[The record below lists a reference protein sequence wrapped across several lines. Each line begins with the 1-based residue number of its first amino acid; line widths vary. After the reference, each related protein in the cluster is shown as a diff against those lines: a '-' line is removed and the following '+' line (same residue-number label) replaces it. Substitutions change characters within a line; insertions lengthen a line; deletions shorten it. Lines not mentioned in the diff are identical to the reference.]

1 MQDVDENAPDAWFR
15 VMKSFS
21 PGDMFEQLSLSERDE
36 VNRWRER
43 RSVLIHDR
51 VRKEMEAKFEEFDL
65 VFTPGT
71 PCLRMLVSD
80 VVRSSSLTTNMAGNE
95 ALLTLWNPSQEQ
107 LDLLTEGTS
116 VRAKNLG
123 VKNYRHDGLLQLNAN
138 GRTAF
143 ARLPTVQDS
152 SGRCKIG
159 IARIH
164 ALSQKNH
171 GLRWPEVDVVGVLL
185 RSQRLDQH
193 GQKSSWDI
201 LISDRSGM
209 VLRVICTRKRDGDDS
224 WFASGS
230 SAREHITSTPTI
242 ISFRDLRLL
251 PFDRDERWATAEFKE
266 TSSLQWN
273 AIDKSTERIR
283 LWSKSPSGQSS
294 LRSLAASVD
303 ARIPFL
309 FPSAGRRFVSIG
321 HIAGFTLVSREL
333 LVQVDCGGEKLNAWR
348 FPHKLI
354 LATDIGKDS
363 QSTVFLNIDDERRIS
378 ETPSLEK
385 LFRSRALCRFQLQPN
400 SAEVAECPDCRFEVV
415 DVTLA
420 DKAALADAYCEL
432 LR

>member
-1 MQDVDENAPDAWFR
+1 
-15 VMKSFS
+15 MKSLS
-21 PGDMFEQLSLSERDE
+21 PSEVFEQLSMSERDV

-51 VRKEMEAKFEEFDL
+51 VRKEMEAKFEEYDL

-71 PCLRMLVSD
+71 PCLRMLVRD
-80 VVRSSSLTTNMAGNE
+80 VVRSSAIGTNEAGNE
-95 ALLTLWNPSQEQ
+95 ALLTVWNPSQEQ
-107 LDLLTEGTS
+107 IDLLTEGTS

-143 ARLPTVQDS
+143 ARLPTIQTS
-152 SGRCKIG
+152 SGRCSIG

-164 ALSQKNH
+164 ALSQRNH
-171 GLRWPEVDVVGVLL
+171 GLRWPDVDVSGVLL
-185 RSQRLDQH
+185 RSQKLDQH
-193 GQKSSWDI
+193 GQNSSWDI
-201 LISDRSGM
+201 LLSDRSGM
-209 VLRVICTRKRDGDDS
+209 VLRVVCTRKRDENDS

-230 SAREHITSTPTI
+230 NARENITSTPTI

-251 PFDRDERWATAEFKE
+251 PFDRDERWAVAEFKE
-266 TSSLQWN
+266 TSSLQLN

-283 LWSKSPSGQSS
+283 LWSRSPSGQSS
-294 LRSLAASVD
+294 LRSLTASVD

-309 FPSAGRRFVSIG
+309 LPSAGRSFVSIG
-321 HIAGFTLVSREL
+321 HITGFTLASREL
-333 LVQVDCGGEKLNAWR
+333 VVQVDCGGGKLNAWR

-354 LATDIGKDS
+354 LAADLGKDS
-363 QSTVFLNIDDERRIS
+363 QSSVFLNIDEERRLS
-378 ETPSLEK
+378 VTPSLEK

-400 SAEVAECPDCRFEVV
+400 TREVADCLDCRFEVV

-420 DKAALADAYCEL
+420 DKAALADVYCEL